1 MRRAGGFT
9 LVELAVAGLLAAI
22 VALMAAMLFVPAV
35 RMWQQAQQAFAVQG
49 DHLAVRRV
57 FLDDVHRAVDGRVV
71 RGELALRRSDGLRV
85 CYRFRA
91 GRLERAEARRSCRS
105 DAFAALTTLN
115 GYAGRFEVT
124 GPAVRLRFTRLPGDV
139 SLPEVYAVT
148 RAAAALR

>member
-22 VALMAAMLFVPAV
+22 VALMAAMLFVPSV
-35 RMWQQAQQAFAVQG
+35 RMWQKAQQTFAVQG
-49 DHLAVRRV
+49 DHLAVRRA

-71 RGELALRRSDGLRV
+71 RGELVLRRNDGRQV

-91 GRLERAEARRSCRS
+91 GRLERAEARRGCRS
-105 DAFAALTTLN
+105 GAFATLTTLN

-124 GPAVRLRFTRLPGDV
+124 GPAVRLRFTRLPGDA

>member
-1 MRRAGGFT
+1 MRGAGGFT

-22 VALMAAMLFVPAV
+22 VALMAAMLFVPSV
-35 RMWQQAQQAFAVQG
+35 RVWQQAQQAFAVQG
-49 DHLAVRRV
+49 DHLVVRRA
-57 FLDDVHRAVDGRVV
+57 FLDDVHRAVSGWVV
-71 RGELALRRSDGLRV
+71 HDELVLRRNDGLRV

-91 GRLERAEARRSCRS
+91 GRLERAEGRRSCRS
-105 DAFAALTTLN
+105 DTFVALTTLN

-124 GPAVRLRFTRLPGDV
+124 GPAVRLRFTRLPGDA